1 MNEFIKRI
9 ISRLLYNLVR
19 EKIGCEIDIKLN
31 NIYVKSADNKNYVNI
46 NADLSF
52 EEKEINNIIKK
63 LLEKGEKQ

>member
-1 MNEFIKRI
+1 M
-9 ISRLLYNLVR
+9 VR

-31 NIYVKSADNKNYVNI
+31 NIYAKSADNKNYVNI

-63 LLEKGEKQ
+63 LLEKGEK